1 MDLHIG
7 CYKHWWAF
15 DLVNA
20 CKVKYG
26 LIDELEVDFDDGV
39 QHEEFFDICFTC
51 FRQHV
56 FRFLFN

>member
-39 QHEEFFDICFTC
+39 QHEEFFDI
-51 FRQHV
+51 H
-56 FRFLFN
+56 LFIAQQK